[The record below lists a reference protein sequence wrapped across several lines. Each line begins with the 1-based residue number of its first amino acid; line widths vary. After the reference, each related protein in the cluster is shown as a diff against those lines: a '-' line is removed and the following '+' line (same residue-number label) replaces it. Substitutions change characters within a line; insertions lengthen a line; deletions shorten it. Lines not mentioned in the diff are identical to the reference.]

1 MGDIKLKISSDGTEY
16 LELNE
21 RQTKTRTGENLSD
34 VRRVTPKM
42 FATNENDPRNPV
54 ALYKI
59 YAQKRPANFCDVND
73 PFYLAPNTIMKQE
86 SESDHKESVQWF
98 IRQKI
103 GMNKLSKMLRMMA
116 TEAGLP
122 VEKRLTNHS
131 TRKHLVQKLRE
142 HNIPATEIMSVT
154 GHKNV
159 QSILNYSNVSHEQQK
174 KCSNILASHG
184 QNADPIQGRKH
195 SVTSTATFS
204 STQPPSQPEQ
214 HQTEAEIL
222 PETQVQVPHPQPQYS
237 FQQSLS
243 SSFKSQF
250 FGATF
255 NIQNFHVH
263 NN

>member
-1 MGDIKLKISSDGTEY
+1 
-16 LELNE
+16 
-21 RQTKTRTGENLSD
+21 
-34 VRRVTPKM
+34 
-42 FATNENDPRNPV
+42 
-54 ALYKI
+54 
-59 YAQKRPANFCDVND
+59 
-73 PFYLAPNTIMKQE
+73 
-86 SESDHKESVQWF
+86 
-98 IRQKI
+98 
-103 GMNKLSKMLRMMA
+103 
-116 TEAGLP
+116 
-122 VEKRLTNHS
+122 
-131 TRKHLVQKLRE
+131 
-142 HNIPATEIMSVT
+142 MSVT

-184 QNADPIQGRKH
+184 KNADPIQGRKH